1 MKNCAFLLP
10 LLLLLSSCGFK
21 AGGPDAEDQKPK
33 TEQKKAASNEADG
46 SLHLDRAAQT
56 RAQLKTAALAVRMV
70 GSNVVAYGQ
79 LEEDPSYSY
88 VVRASAPGVLHANPG
103 VLWPIVG
110 QSLKAGTTFG
120 VLRPRLVEPGPQ
132 VIAALQQFATAQAD
146 QSASTAAVSAART
159 AYERAKLLNADRKN
173 FSDKALQEADAR
185 LRSEQ
190 ARLDAAARTVLV
202 LQTSLDTPESP
213 AGQTAVGQRLVAGRA
228 GDVVEVLAQ
237 PEESVEQ
244 GVEIIRLTRLD
255 KLLARIE
262 RPVGTPLAANLKEA
276 AIVPSGYENQPPIR
290 CIRLGFAPAANPNV
304 QATSILFRL
313 QGSRFGLRPGMGVTA
328 YLPVPGNSRD
338 ALVIPLAA
346 VVRYGGRSFV
356 YLQTGSYKF
365 VRREIP
371 IDEPTAD
378 GYVVSAGFAAG
389 DRVVVVGAETLL
401 SEEFKSKLQADQD

>member
-46 SLHLDRAAQT
+46 SLHLDREAQT

-110 QSLKAGTTFG
+110 QNLKAGTVFG
-120 VLRPRLVEPGPQ
+120 VLRPRLAPAER
-132 VIAALQQFATAQAD
+132 IALLQQLATAQAD

-190 ARLDAAARTVLV
+190 ARLDAAARTVQV
-202 LQTSLDTPESP
+202 LQTSLDPPESP
-213 AGQTAVGQRLVAGRA
+213 AGQNAAVGQRLVAGRA

-255 KLLARIE
+255 KLLARIDI
-262 RPVGTPLAANLKEA
+262 PVGTPLAANLKEA

-290 CIRLGFAPAANPNV
+290 CIRLGFAPVANPNV

-313 QGSRFGLRPGMGVTA
+313 QKSRFGLRPGMGVTA

-338 ALVIPLAA
+338 ALVIPQAA

-356 YLQTGSYKF
+356 YLQPGSDKF